1 MNTKTKIV
9 SLAVLSAGT
18 ACAMP
23 AKQEIADTRPLVA
36 ELMAPAIADLKTKT
50 KTPAEVADVSV
61 GFAESAKSEA
71 ARYLFLRG
79 AIGYY
84 VRSGEF
90 GKAADAVDALK
101 AKVKDVPPSEVADII
116 SAALGRENAR
126 KAPRLQ
132 SQLALAQAQAK
143 AAKDVRRLAAT
154 LKQVKTDAVICQYA
168 EALALTGNWKQALEE
183 LSKASGNIGPQ
194 VKSEMDGSAKNAAV
208 GDFWWTYKTSYDG
221 GEPVFRERAA
231 EYYRRAIAAG
241 EVDGLTR
248 TLVDRRIA
256 SLVLPDVVATPS
268 PSQSDPGAPEV
279 TGRAV
284 STKPPSSAGSR
295 VPRDRTAKTTSG
307 LVHRWS
313 FTDGFTDSV
322 GGVAPAKYGSAKAE
336 GGFVT
341 LQSGSPLEF
350 PAGTVPL
357 APFTVQAWAS
367 ATDKGIGAGDDFIFK
382 VAPLSDDNDNG
393 VFWRWTSHKKWF
405 SSIWG
410 FGKKQNCYV
419 ADAYLLTGKPHLY
432 TLTAEKD
439 GKGMLLKFYR
449 DDTVFGTM
457 KTESAF
463 KKPLMLILGGFVAP
477 TYDEVRVYSRALSH
491 ADIITSANDGPDKVS
506 EAGK

>member
-1 MNTKTKIV
+1 MNIKTKIV
-9 SLAVLSAGT
+9 SLAVLTAGT
-18 ACAMP
+18 VCAMP
-23 AKQEIADTRPLVA
+23 TKQEIADTRPLVS
-36 ELMAPAIADLKTKT
+36 ELMAPAIADLKAKT

-84 VRSGEF
+84 IRSSEF
-90 GKAADAVDALK
+90 GKAADTVDALK
-101 AKVKDVPPSEVADII
+101 AKVKAIPPSEVADII

-132 SQLALAQAQAK
+132 SQLALAQAQVK

-154 LKQVKTDAVICQYA
+154 LRQVKTDAVICQYA
-168 EALALTGNWKQALEE
+168 EALALTGNWKHALEQ
-183 LSKASGNIGPQ
+183 LAKASGSVGLLA
-194 VKSEMDGSAKNAAV
+194 KSEIDGSAKKSAL
-208 GDFWWTYKTSYDG
+208 GDFWWTYKTSYAG
-221 GEPVFRERAA
+221 GEPVFRERAID
-231 EYYRRAIAAG
+231 YYRKAIAAG

-248 TLVDRRIA
+248 TLIEQRIA
-256 SLVLPDVVATPS
+256 SLALPDVVATPS
-268 PSQSDPGAPEV
+268 SSQSDPGAADV

-284 STKPPSSAGSR
+284 STKPPSSVGSR
-295 VPRDRTAKTTSG
+295 VPRDRTVKTTSG
-307 LVHRWS
+307 IVHRWS
-313 FTDGFTDSV
+313 FTDGFADSV
-322 GGVAPAKYGSAKAE
+322 GSTAPSKYGSAKAE
-336 GGFVT
+336 GGFLA
-341 LQSGSPLEF
+341 LQSGSPIEF

-382 VAPLSDDNDNG
+382 VAPSSDDNDNG

-463 KKPLMLILGGFVAP
+463 KKPLMLILGGFVTP

-491 ADIITSANDGPDKVS
+491 AEIITSANEGPDKLP
-506 EAGK
+506 EGK

>member
-23 AKQEIADTRPLVA
+23 TKQEIADTRPLVA

-84 VRSGEF
+84 VRSEEF
-90 GKAADAVDALK
+90 GKAADTVDALK
-101 AKVKDVPPSEVADII
+101 AKVKAIPPSEVADII

-132 SQLALAQAQAK
+132 SQLALAQAQTK
-143 AAKDVRRLAAT
+143 AAKDVRRLAAM

-168 EALALTGNWKQALEE
+168 EALALTGNWKHALEQ
-183 LSKASGNIGPQ
+183 LAKASGSVGLLA
-194 VKSEMDGSAKNAAV
+194 KSEIDGSAKKSAL
-208 GDFWWTYKTSYDG
+208 GDFWWTYKTSYAG
-221 GEPVFRERAA
+221 GEPVFRERAID
-231 EYYRRAIAAG
+231 YYRKAIAAG

-248 TLVDRRIA
+248 TLIEQRIA
-256 SLVLPDVVATPS
+256 SFALPDIIDPVQPTP
-268 PSQSDPGAPEV
+268 PVPTPQPKPE
-279 TGRAV
+279 TI
-284 STKPPSSAGSR
+284 KPKPK
-295 VPRDRTAKTTSG
+295 PKDTSG
-307 LVHRWS
+307 IVHRWS
-313 FTDGFTDSV
+313 FTDGFADSV
-322 GGVAPAKYGSAKAE
+322 GSTAPSKYGSAKAE
-336 GGFVT
+336 GGFLA
-341 LQSGSPLEF
+341 LQSGSPIEF

-367 ATDKGIGAGDDFIFK
+367 ATEKGLGSEGDDFIFK
-382 VAPLSDDNDNG
+382 VAPSSDDKDNG

-419 ADAYLLTGKPHLY
+419 TDAYLLTGKPHLY

-439 GKGMLLKFYR
+439 GNGMLLKFYR

-463 KKPLMLILGGFVAP
+463 KKPLMLILGGFVTP

-491 ADIITSANDGPDKVS
+491 SEIITSANDGPEKVL

>member
-183 LSKASGNIGPQ
+183 LSKLPGVLVSTTG
-194 VKSEMDGSAKNAAV
+194 
-208 GDFWWTYKTSYDG
+208 FTSR
-221 GEPVFRERAA
+221 ELFEIRERRKEGHERDFLTVGSMGHASMIALGMA
-231 EYYRRAIAAG
+231 EA
-241 EVDGLTR
+241 LP
-248 TLVDRRIA
+248 DRRIWCLDGDGA
-256 SLVLPDVVATPS
+256 VMMHMGALPIIGKRSPARLIHVVINN
-268 PSQSDPGAPEV
+268 GAHE
-279 TGRAV
+279 T
-284 STKPPSSAGSR
+284 
-295 VPRDRTAKTTSG
+295 
-307 LVHRWS
+307 
-313 FTDGFTDSV
+313 V
-322 GGVAPAKYGSAKAE
+322 GGMPVCSGALNLLKAAEAAGYARIASADSEETLEAVLKEITDIETFGPVFLEIRCACGARSDLGRPTTTPQE
-336 GGFVT
+336 NRDALMHFVT
-341 LQSGSPLEF
+341 KS
-350 PAGTVPL
+350 
-357 APFTVQAWAS
+357 
-367 ATDKGIGAGDDFIFK
+367 
-382 VAPLSDDNDNG
+382 
-393 VFWRWTSHKKWF
+393 
-405 SSIWG
+405 
-410 FGKKQNCYV
+410 
-419 ADAYLLTGKPHLY
+419 
-432 TLTAEKD
+432 
-439 GKGMLLKFYR
+439 
-449 DDTVFGTM
+449 
-457 KTESAF
+457 
-463 KKPLMLILGGFVAP
+463 
-477 TYDEVRVYSRALSH
+477 
-491 ADIITSANDGPDKVS
+491 
-506 EAGK
+506 